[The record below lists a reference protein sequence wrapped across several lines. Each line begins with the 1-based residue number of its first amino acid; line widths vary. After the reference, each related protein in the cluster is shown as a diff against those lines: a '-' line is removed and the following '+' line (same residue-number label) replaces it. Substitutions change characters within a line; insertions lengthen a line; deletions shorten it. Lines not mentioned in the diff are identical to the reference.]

1 MCCVRRARQGWSN
14 QRATPWL
21 ESRRWLLAACS
32 ARAPLA
38 AASNPSSCLPL
49 SPGPRCALCGADPA
63 ARPLESSSVQPLLA
77 GRVPLLCVPAAP
89 GPLPAQHL
97 SPCVV
102 LSSPHDCGRDVC
114 PPASGAER
122 ASADVR

>member
-1 MCCVRRARQGWSN
+1 MLCASRPPGVVESASHAPARKPSAAP
-14 QRATPWL
+14 R
-21 ESRRWLLAACS
+21 ACS

-49 SPGPRCALCGADPA
+49 SPVPRCALCGADPA

-102 LSSPHDCGRDVC
+102 LSSPLDCGRDVC